1 MAYMFAKLINLHHT
15 LPECLV
21 GVGII
26 FSFFIH
32 VMYKVRN
39 DMGPYMHVMW
49 VASFHYCSDGFSS
62 GLITS
67 SALLIKLHMANGS
80 LLDNCVVMIR
90 YCISV

>member
-1 MAYMFAKLINLHHT
+1 MSGWCRYD
-15 LPECLV
+15 
-21 GVGII
+21 I
-26 FSFFIH
+26 FFLIH

-67 SALLIKLHMANGS
+67 SALLIKLHMANGT

-90 YCISV
+90 YCISVCSVLYLIM